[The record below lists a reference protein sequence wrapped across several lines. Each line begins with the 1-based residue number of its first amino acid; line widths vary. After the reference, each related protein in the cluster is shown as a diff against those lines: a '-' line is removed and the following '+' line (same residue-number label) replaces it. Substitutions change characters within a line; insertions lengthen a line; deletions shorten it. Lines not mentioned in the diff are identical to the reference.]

1 MKKSTI
7 WLLASIMFMAFL
19 ALLFLQVR
27 YMRTTMNVRAEQF
40 DEAVRRSLNNVSV
53 QLEKDQT
60 LRFLQE
66 DMAESQDRLSRYEN
80 KTLSPS
86 ESINPQQSSTTIVHP
101 DGKSS
106 ITIDHTTSQPKN
118 LREQSGS
125 SVFMSPNEGSNTIP
139 NTSYEMQQM
148 LSKRYLHEQALLDEV
163 ILKIMYRSSNEPIE
177 KRIDFKLLD
186 SYIRSELLSNGMNV
200 PYSFQVVD
208 NNNRVVFSTPGFS
221 DRDKRAVYTQTLF
234 PNDPPA
240 KLNTLRV
247 YFPSKRD
254 YVSAEMR
261 FFVPSLIFTF
271 ILLITFIFTIVTLF
285 RQKRL
290 SEMKNDFINNMT
302 HELKTPVSTISLAA
316 QMLKDPS
323 IVKSPEVFKHVT
335 GVINDETK
343 RLSFQVE
350 KVLQMSL
357 FDQQRTTLKLK
368 EVDANDIIVNVANTH
383 ILKVERFGG
392 TLDIDLQADNSMVKV
407 DEMHFTNVLFN
418 ILDNALKYKRDD
430 VPPQLMIRT
439 RNEGN
444 KLIISIED
452 NGIGIRKEDLKKI
465 FERFYRVPTGNRHD
479 VKGFGLGLAYVHKI
493 VTDLNGTIRAESEVG
508 KGTKFII
515 SLPVITQK

>member
-7 WLLASIMFMAFL
+7 WLLAVIMFTAFL

-27 YMRTTMNVRAEQF
+27 YMRTTLSARTAQF
-40 DEAVRRSLNNVSV
+40 DEAVKRSLSEVSD

-66 DMAESQDRLSRYEN
+66 DMAESEKTFSRYN
-80 KTLSPS
+80 QPAYAGQNAIRSR
-86 ESINPQQSSTTIVHP
+86 SSTTTIVHP
-101 DGKSS
+101 YGINQITIEQS
-106 ITIDHTTSQPKN
+106 ITERKSPGEK
-118 LREQSGS
+118 SGS
-125 SVFMSPNEGSNTIP
+125 GVFISPNQGAGTIP
-139 NTSYEMQQM
+139 QTSYDMQQM
-148 LSKRYLHEQALLDEV
+148 LSQRYLHERALLDEV
-163 ILKIMYRSSNEPIE
+163 ILEIMYRSSNEPIE
-177 KRIDFKLLD
+177 RRIDFRDLD

-208 NNNRVVFSTPGFS
+208 FNNNVVYSTPGFS
-221 DRDKRAVYTQTLF
+221 TKDKRAIYSQTLF
-234 PNDPPA
+234 PKDPPS
-240 KLNTLRV
+240 KLNSLRV
-247 YFPSKRD
+247 YFPSMRD
-254 YVSAEMR
+254 YISAEMR
-261 FFVPSLIFTF
+261 FFVPALLFTF
-271 ILLITFIFTIVTLF
+271 ILLITFIYTIVTLF

-323 IVKSPEVFKHVT
+323 ITKSPEVFKHVT

-357 FDQQRTTLKLK
+357 FDKQRATLKLK

-383 ILKVERFGG
+383 VLKVEKFGG
-392 TLDIDLQADNSMVKV
+392 SLDIDLQADESTVKV

-418 ILDNALKYKRDD
+418 ILDNALKYRREDLA
-430 VPPQLMIRT
+430 PELMIRT
-439 RNEGN
+439 KNEGN
-444 KLIISIED
+444 KLVITIED
-452 NGIGIRKEDLKKI
+452 NGIGIRKEDLKKV

-493 VTDLNGTIRAESEVG
+493 VTDLNGTIRAESELG